1 MSNLDARTMK
11 ALRLHSYGAP
21 LEVLQLEDS
30 PIPSPGAGQIRVR
43 VHACGLNPADWA
55 LCQGF
60 MASSLPR
67 GIGLDVS
74 GAVDAVGDGVS
85 KVSVGDLVFGVPDF
99 MGQPSAG
106 AANFAVLAVWEPVPD
121 GLSLIAAAALPMAIE
136 TATRT
141 LDLLGLKK
149 DQTILING
157 GGTMVGFAAV
167 QIAILRG
174 ANVIATAGETFA
186 SRLRDLGAKVTSYGA
201 GMADRVRELV
211 AGAPID
217 MVLQTAMAS
226 GALPDLIRL
235 VEGDPQRVMSIG
247 DADAKDFGVRTSGS
261 EPDLVI
267 RHDVLGH
274 YARLA
279 AEGRFTIPVAR
290 TFSLDDWRE
299 AVEESLSGR
308 AHGKLVLLPDQASS
322 TL

>member
-21 LEVLQLEDS
+21 LEVLQLEDVAV
-30 PIPSPGAGQIRVR
+30 PSPGSGQIRVR

-74 GAVDAVGDGVS
+74 GAVDALGDGVS
-85 KVSVGDLVFGVPDF
+85 NVSVGDLVFGVPVF

-106 AANFAVLAVWEPVPD
+106 AAEYAVLGVWESVPD
-121 GLSLIAAAALPMAIE
+121 GLSLIGAAALPMAVE
-136 TATRT
+136 TAART

-167 QIAILRG
+167 QMAILRG
-174 ANVIATAGETFA
+174 AHVIATAGETFA
-186 SRLRDLGAKVTSYGA
+186 SRLRDLGAKVTSYGD
-201 GMADRVRELV
+201 GMLDRVREL
-211 AGAPID
+211 ASGAPD
-217 MVLQTAMAS
+217 LALQTATAS
-226 GALPDLIRL
+226 GVLPDLIRL
-235 VEGDPQRVMSIG
+235 VGGDPQRVMSIG
-247 DADAKDFGVRTSGS
+247 DPDAKDLGVRTSGS
-261 EPDLVI
+261 ESDLVL
-267 RHDVLGH
+267 RYDVLGH

-290 TFSLDDWRE
+290 TFSLDHWRE
-299 AVEESLSGR
+299 AVEVSLSGR
-308 AHGKLVLLPDQASS
+308 ARGKLVLLPDHASS
-322 TL
+322 AR

>member
-11 ALRLHSYGAP
+11 ALRLQSYGAP
-21 LEVLQLEDS
+21 LEVLQLEDTA
-30 PIPSPGAGQIRVR
+30 IPNPGAGQIRVR

-60 MASSLPR
+60 MPSSLPR

-85 KVSVGDLVFGVPDF
+85 NVSVGDLVFGVPDF

-121 GLSLIAAAALPMAIE
+121 DLSLIAAAALPMAVE

-174 ANVIATAGETFA
+174 AQVIATTGGTFA
-186 SRLRDLGAKVTSYGA
+186 SRLRALGAKVTSYGA
-201 GMADRVRELV
+201 GMVDRVRELA
-211 AGAPID
+211 AGAPSTWFYKPRWPRARCPI
-217 MVLQTAMAS
+217 S
-226 GALPDLIRL
+226 
-235 VEGDPQRVMSIG
+235 
-247 DADAKDFGVRTSGS
+247 SGS
-261 EPDLVI
+261 SGEI
-267 RHDVLGH
+267 RNG
-274 YARLA
+274 
-279 AEGRFTIPVAR
+279 
-290 TFSLDDWRE
+290 
-299 AVEESLSGR
+299 
-308 AHGKLVLLPDQASS
+308 
-322 TL
+322 

>member
-21 LEVLQLEDS
+21 LEVLQLDDS

-67 GIGLDVS
+67 GVGLDVS
-74 GAVDAVGDGVS
+74 GTVDAVGDGVS
-85 KVSVGDLVFGVPDF
+85 NVNVGDLVFGVPDF

-121 GLSLIAAAALPMAIE
+121 GLSLIAAAALPMAVE

-149 DQTILING
+149 NQTILING

-174 ANVIATAGETFA
+174 VQVIATAGDTFA
-186 SRLRDLGAKVTSYGA
+186 SRLRDLGAKVTSYGD
-201 GMADRVRELV
+201 GMVERVREL
-211 AGAPID
+211 ASGAPD
-217 MVLQTAMAS
+217 LALQTATAS
-226 GALPDLIRL
+226 GVLPDLIRL
-235 VEGDPQRVMSIG
+235 VGGDPQRVMSIG
-247 DADAKDFGVRTSGS
+247 DPDAKDFGVRTSGS

-267 RHDVLGH
+267 RYDVLGH

-299 AVEESLSGR
+299 AVEESLNGR
-308 AHGKLVLLPDQASS
+308 AHGKLVLLPDHASS